1 MLKRTLSTAMAFVGI
16 VIGAGFATG
25 QEVLQYFVSH
35 GSMGIWGALVSG
47 LVMVAAGTAALQL
60 GSYFLANDHSVVLRR
75 IAHPIVARILDV
87 GVLITL
93 FCTGFVMFAGAGSNM
108 EQQFGW
114 PIWAGSFMMLV
125 LVLLAGLLNV
135 DKVTNVIGSITPLII
150 IFVAVAVVY
159 AIINSNGDAEVLN
172 AASSEINSA
181 TPNWLVSALNY
192 VGLALMMGCSM
203 SIIIGGNNF
212 NPRAAGLGG
221 MLGGLIYGIM
231 MIISTWGLY
240 SVVDSVGQDDV
251 PMLTIVN
258 MINPTLGLIMSIVI
272 IGMIFNTA
280 ISMFYAFGK
289 RATSSRTKL
298 FYPVFAASCVVGW
311 GCSFLGFRTLV
322 GLVYP
327 ILGYMGIFLAA
338 VVGIAWMRSL
348 AKIREERNR
357 REKIHE
363 LVRRKLDPNMR
374 FSSKQARQLER
385 YTEESVLETEQIA
398 ESVREEVKHDIAS
411 DHDQETAEE
420 AVPDEGKLK
429 LPDHAGHHHLGEEAE
444 EKKDKEDS

>member
-1 MLKRTLSTAMAFVGI
+1 MLKRTMSTAMAFVGI

-35 GSMGIWGALVSG
+35 GTMGIWGALVSG
-47 LVMVAAGTAALQL
+47 LVMIAAGTASLQL

-75 IAHPIVARILDV
+75 ISHPVVARILDA

-108 EQQFGW
+108 QQQFGW
-114 PIWAGSFMMLV
+114 PIWAGSLMMLI
-125 LVLLAGLLNV
+125 LVLLTGLLNV
-135 DKVTNVIGSITPLII
+135 DKVTNVIGAITPLII
-150 IFVAVAVVY
+150 VFVAMAVIY
-159 AIINSNGDAEVLN
+159 AIINSDADTAVLN
-172 AASSEINSA
+172 SAASEINSA
-181 TPNWLVSALNY
+181 TPNWLLSALNY
-192 VGLALMMGCSM
+192 VGLALMMGSSM

-221 MLGGLIYGIM
+221 MVGGLIYGVM
-231 MIISTWGLY
+231 MLISTWGLY
-240 SVVDSVGQDDV
+240 SVVNRVGQDDV

-289 RATSSRTKL
+289 RATSSKPKL
-298 FYPVFAASCVVGW
+298 FYPVFAVSCVIGW
-311 GCSFLGFRTLV
+311 GCSFMGFKTLV
-322 GLVYP
+322 GVVYP
-327 ILGYMGIFLAA
+327 ILGYMGIFLA
-338 VVGIAWMRSL
+338 VIVGGAWMKSL

-363 LVRRKLDPNMR
+363 LVRRKLDPNLR
-374 FSSKQARQLER
+374 FSSKQARQLQR
-385 YTEESVLETEQIA
+385 YTEESVLETERIA
-398 ESVREEVKHDIAS
+398 ESVREEVKEEIAS
-411 DHDQETAEE
+411 AHDKETAED
-420 AVPDEGKLK
+420 AVPDAGDLK
-429 LPDHAGHHHLGEEAE
+429 LPDHAGHRQYAE
-444 EKKDKEDS
+444 DPDAADSSK